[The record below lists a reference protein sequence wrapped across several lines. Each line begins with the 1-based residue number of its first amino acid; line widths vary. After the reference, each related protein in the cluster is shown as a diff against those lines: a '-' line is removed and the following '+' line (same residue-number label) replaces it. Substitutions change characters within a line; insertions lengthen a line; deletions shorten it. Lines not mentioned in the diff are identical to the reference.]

1 MAYLFSYTLSILLG
15 ISTIPYLDIEN
26 AFKENNAA
34 KIVSFSEQKLILNIL
49 GQEGVYSKSQSEL
62 IIKDFFTKKP
72 GNQFQFIFKGKETTE
87 GTFSIGTYKSN
98 SETFRIT
105 IQFKTV
111 AQNYKIESLTIE
123 KN

>member
-15 ISTIPYLDIEN
+15 ISTIPYLEIEN
-26 AFKENNAA
+26 AFKENNATKLIA
-34 KIVSFSEQKLILNIL
+34 FSDQKIILNIL
-49 GQEGVYSKSQSEL
+49 DEEGVYSKSQSEL

-72 GNQFQFIFKGKETTE
+72 GNQFQFIFKGRETSE